1 MKLIPMKS
9 VVSSMQGVDYHP
21 GDLRLPQK
29 DGPTHGPIQQAVHG
43 NEGTPGG
50 HASRRKGAIYGQTSF
65 ESKGDKQRLSDCL
78 PMGKTALVTV
88 HV

>member
-1 MKLIPMKS
+1 
-9 VVSSMQGVDYHP
+9 MQCVDYHA
-21 GDLRLPQK
+21 GDLGLPQENW
-29 DGPTHGPIQQAVHG
+29 PAHGSIQQAVHG

-78 PMGKTALVTV
+78 PMWKTALVTV
-88 HV
+88 HE